1 MKDSHLINYDIFARR
16 TNAAPSTALY
26 SLPEF
31 KIFKVKEIS
40 KSLNCY
46 NNYKYDYFEFNKGK
60 NYYGKKRRHYS
71 DYS

>member
-1 MKDSHLINYDIFARR
+1 MNKVDWTKEFYYIDHV
-16 TNAAPSTALY
+16 
-26 SLPEF
+26 LPEF

-60 NYYGKKRRHYS
+60 NYYGKKRRHYF